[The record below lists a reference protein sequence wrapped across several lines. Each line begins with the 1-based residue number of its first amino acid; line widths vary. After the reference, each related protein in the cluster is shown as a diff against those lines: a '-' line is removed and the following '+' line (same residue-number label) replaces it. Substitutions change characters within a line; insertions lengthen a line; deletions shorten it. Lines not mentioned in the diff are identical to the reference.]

1 MSSEVQEMMYSTGEA
16 AKFIGISQSSVINY
30 IDKGWLVPDM
40 VMPSSNG
47 KSGRRKFNESTLREF
62 RAKLESKGDN

>member
-1 MSSEVQEMMYSTGEA
+1 MSVICREQMYSTGEA

-30 IDKGWLVPDM
+30 IDKGWLLPDL

-47 KSGRRKFNESTLREF
+47 RSGRRKFKESTLIKF
-62 RAKLESKGDN
+62 RDKLEGKGDL